1 MMREKTRS
9 LTIWTMIP
17 GKKLK
22 MKNLMKLVKEFIFG
36 RRAEPVCQIK
46 TTLRTVYPTNQPSE
60 WEWKQEFR
68 VGMMCGKKA
77 IYLN

>member
-1 MMREKTRS
+1 MMT
-9 LTIWTMIP
+9 L
-17 GKKLK
+17 GKKTK
-22 MKNLMKLVKEFIFG
+22 MKKLMKLIKEFFFG

-46 TTLRTVYPTNQPSE
+46 TTLRTVYPPNQPDE
-60 WEWKQEFR
+60 WAWKQEFK

>member
-1 MMREKTRS
+1 
-9 LTIWTMIP
+9 
-17 GKKLK
+17 
-22 MKNLMKLVKEFIFG
+22 MKLVKEFIFG